1 MKILRTKKVG
11 KYYKCQ
17 ILCTLLFFSWW
28 ENYLTDVYVDEN
40 EFIEVPILYKSE
52 EEIIDA
58 LLQLKTNFKLNNLCY
73 DSSSKLAV

>member
-28 ENYLTDVYVDEN
+28 ENYLTDVFVDEDL
-40 EFIEVPILYKSE
+40 IEVPLLYNSE
-52 EEIIDA
+52 EEIVDI
-58 LLQLKTNFKLNNLCY
+58 LLKQEKTNFKLNNFCY
-73 DSSSKLAV
+73 GNSSKLAV